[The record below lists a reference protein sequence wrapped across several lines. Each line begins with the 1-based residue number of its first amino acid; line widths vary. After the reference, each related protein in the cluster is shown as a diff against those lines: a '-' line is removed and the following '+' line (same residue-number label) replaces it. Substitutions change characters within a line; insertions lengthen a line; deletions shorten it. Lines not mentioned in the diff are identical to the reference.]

1 MAKKSK
7 KFRIAMRMQGMW
19 PNQLAGYESHRR
31 RDGGDVGHSDPNK
44 RSLNRLLIGEAD
56 WAQTA
61 WNEIAEMRSDNF
73 LVQLEGL
80 KKRRHKNDL
89 KQLLREGPKDPWRA
103 SKHGPMREVILT
115 ANENWFALDLQD
127 FVGGSGPTLEQQFE
141 DCAIGWLKHAFGDDC
156 IHARADVD
164 EETYH
169 IHAVVMPRTTLPCG
183 KRMLQPSIH
192 PVIASYEKGQDDV
205 GEWFKAVGLKRGK
218 KRKRKLRKALEH
230 NRKALEAYNA
240 GEADTL
246 DLVKVPKKRRHVSPR
261 VWREK
266 QERKLAERDVAQD
279 SREEQLDAKEA
290 AVVTRET
297 HADKKTAQANATLSV
312 ARDVAEGRLVLGAGD
327 ASNRKDETASAPAT
341 QTPAQRLFGR
351 ALDVLRKQARS
362 EARTELKDAFDEIQ
376 RADDAIVEIAT
387 GLGKTARERIANAR
401 KSLSRAIIGISRKI
415 SRLPDPPEKS
425 SDQR

>member
-1 MAKKSK
+1 MGKKSK

-19 PNQLAGYESHRR
+19 PHQLAGYESHRR

-44 RSLNRLLIGEAD
+44 RPLNRLLIGEAN

-61 WNEIAEMRSDNF
+61 WNQIAEMRFENF
-73 LVQLEGL
+73 LIQMEGL
-80 KKRRHKNDL
+80 KKRRHKSDL

-115 ANENWFALDLQD
+115 TNKKWFALDMQGFLD
-127 FVGGSGPTLEQQFE
+127 ESGPTLEQQFE

-169 IHAVVMPRTTLPCG
+169 IHAVVMPRTKLPCG

-205 GEWFKAVGLKRGK
+205 GDWFKAVGLKRGK

-230 NRKALEAYNA
+230 NRKAREAFEA

-246 DLVKVPKKRRHVSPR
+246 DLVSVPKKRCHVSPR

-266 QERKLAERDVAQD
+266 QERKLAERDLAQ
-279 SREEQLDAKEA
+279 SAREDEIDAKEA
-290 AVVTRET
+290 SVVGREMN
-297 HADKKTAQANATLSV
+297 ADQKAAQANATLSV
-312 ARDVAEGRLVLGAGD
+312 ARDVAEGRVVVGAGN
-327 ASNRKDETASAPAT
+327 ASGSGDEKGSTSASPT
-341 QTPAQRLFGR
+341 QRLFGR
-351 ALDVLRKQARS
+351 ALEVLRAQAGS
-362 EARTELKDAFDEIQ
+362 EARAELKDAFDEI
-376 RADDAIVEIAT
+376 RLADDAIVEIAS
-387 GLGKTARERIANAR
+387 GLGTAARNRIANAR
-401 KSLSRAIIGISRKI
+401 KSLSRAIISISRKI
-415 SRLPDPPEKS
+415 SRLPDAREEPPEK
-425 SDQR
+425 D